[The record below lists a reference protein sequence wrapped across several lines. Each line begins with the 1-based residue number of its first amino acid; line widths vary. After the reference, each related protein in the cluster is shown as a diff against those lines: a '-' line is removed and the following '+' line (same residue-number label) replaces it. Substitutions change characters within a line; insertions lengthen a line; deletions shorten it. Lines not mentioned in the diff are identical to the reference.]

1 MKTKIKENIHPAEYK
16 GLMTYPLKSFAAVQ
30 KVSWNFP
37 FNPKKPAKSK
47 YPPVVQGYRTEPMV

>member
-37 FNPKKPAKSK
+37 FKASVVEIITSASYNPLSK
-47 YPPVVQGYRTEPMV
+47 